1 MGQQHQPLSAPF
13 LFPAVVIVMPVLL
26 YCIWNKMARHH
37 DKWQLRRL
45 ILGLRVRE
53 LSFQLSASL
62 SMHHSLSWR
71 QLLLML
77 MHPELH

>member
-1 MGQQHQPLSAPF
+1 
-13 LFPAVVIVMPVLL
+13 
-26 YCIWNKMARHH
+26 MARHH